1 MLRIAELLD
10 RTASRLVECL
20 AAENF
25 RSAGVSLFLPLWVKS
40 GQVQGIVRLK
50 HVAFRGG
57 LGTIGKSTIL
67 LSPRHGARLALSGVV
82 TEMEANSKKRSLEQ
96 NFCHNCEL
104 CVQSCPGKAISPL
117 GVDAFRCRNISPWI
131 PAPFIPAARWL
142 LNREAVQRLFAPYA
156 HLVARHASMQCSL
169 CVTVCP
175 CFKSGEKTKV

>member
-25 RSAGVSLFLPLWVKS
+25 RSAGVSLSLPLCVKS

-50 HVAFRGG
+50 HVASCGG
-57 LGTIGKSTIL
+57 LGTIGKSTVL
-67 LSPRHGARLALSGVV
+67 LSPRYGARLALSGVV

-117 GVDAFRCRNISPWI
+117 GVDTFRCRNISPWI

-142 LNREAVQRLFAPYA
+142 LSREAVQRLFAPCA
-156 HLVARHASMQCSL
+156 HIVARHACMQCSL